1 LEELIESRTAFENV
15 LNILNNE
22 LVVLSKKMKIEKEN
36 QKINKKKNLN
46 DISTNSVFVLEKK
59 KNSNL

>member
-1 LEELIESRTAFENV
+1 
-15 LNILNNE
+15 
-22 LVVLSKKMKIEKEN
+22 MKIEKEN